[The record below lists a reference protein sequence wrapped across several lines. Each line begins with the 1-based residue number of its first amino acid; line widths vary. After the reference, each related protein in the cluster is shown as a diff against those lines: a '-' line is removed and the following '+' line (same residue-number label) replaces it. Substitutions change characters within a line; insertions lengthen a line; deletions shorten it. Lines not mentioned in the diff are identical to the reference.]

1 MELFANSGVYLR
13 IDMSCFTQR
22 CRGLHRTFEMFTEG
36 FGVHLRLFLS
46 NRSIVLK
53 SIEGPY
59 DSNNCMKT
67 TVPTM
72 CPRIDDLVHNYR

>member
-1 MELFANSGVYLR
+1 
-13 IDMSCFTQR
+13 
-22 CRGLHRTFEMFTEG
+22 MFTEG

-53 SIEGPY
+53 SIEDPIY

-72 CPRIDDLVHNYR
+72 CPRIDDLVHN